1 MGADANDVQAMII
14 LGIPS
19 SAIATGE
26 QSAVTLSEPSGGL
39 EFFKLVGDDVIY
51 SNAHIAKVWTLEP
64 TALSDA
70 RQALVSIRAGK
81 ELKDRFEG
89 KTAADVEEQ
98 VRQLEAEFRSGSESD
113 GQAQPE
119 AEPEPAALEAS
130 REQQALA
137 LLGTHDAK
145 AAEFLRAQLAEARGQ
160 PREGVPPEP

>member
-1 MGADANDVQAMII
+1 MF
-14 LGIPS
+14 
-19 SAIATGE
+19 
-26 QSAVTLSEPSGGL
+26 TLSETAGGL
-39 EFFKLVGDDVIY
+39 TFFELVDDDVIY
-51 SNAHIAKVWTLEP
+51 SQAHIAKVWTLEP

-113 GQAQPE
+113 GQAQLE
-119 AEPEPAALEAS
+119 AEPEPAALVEAS

>member
-1 MGADANDVQAMII
+1 M
-14 LGIPS
+14 
-19 SAIATGE
+19 
-26 QSAVTLSEPSGGL
+26 
-39 EFFKLVGDDVIY
+39 VGDVIY

-64 TALSDA
+64 TLLSDA

-89 KTAADVEEQ
+89 KTLTAADVEEQ
-98 VRQLEAEFRSGSESD
+98 VRQLEAECRSGSESE
-113 GQAQPE
+113 GQAQLE

-160 PREGVPPEP
+160 PREGGPPEP

>member
-1 MGADANDVQAMII
+1 MMYRTTFALFFG
-14 LGIPS
+14 
-19 SAIATGE
+19 
-26 QSAVTLSEPSGGL
+26 TLSLLAASEPTERVFTLTEPSGGL

-113 GQAQPE
+113 GQAQLE
-119 AEPEPAALEAS
+119 AEPPSSAACN
-130 REQQALA
+130 
-137 LLGTHDAK
+137 
-145 AAEFLRAQLAEARGQ
+145 
-160 PREGVPPEP
+160 P